1 MTDIQININ
10 NKTYPTATKPSIAN
24 LRLSLNSEEFICLV
38 GPSGCGKT
46 TLLNIIAGLDNDYD
60 GDIMGRTGSLGNRS
74 MRCST
79 SATAPCVALPPA
91 SLQSSCIHAVVP
103 FATLPPSLAV
113 VGQQHTHPKIGYVFQ
128 NPRLLPW
135 RTVRENIELAL
146 DGPQAPEVID
156 TLLEVMQLT
165 RSQHSYPE
173 RLSLGMSR
181 RVSIIRAFAVD
192 PDVLLMDEPFV
203 SLDAPTA
210 RQVRELLLK
219 LWQQRPHT
227 VLFVTHD
234 LREAIALADRLIFL
248 SASPMQVVSEI
259 IVPIARSERNNELA
273 IESFRQQLLQ
283 NHPEIKQLL

>member
-1 MTDIQININ
+1 MTDIQIKIN
-10 NKTYPTATKPSIAN
+10 NKTYPTATKPSIEG
-24 LRLSLNSEEFICLV
+24 LKLSLNSNEFTCLV

-60 GDIMGRTGSLGNRS
+60 GEIL
-74 MRCST
+74 
-79 SATAPCVALPPA
+79 
-91 SLQSSCIHAVVP
+91 
-103 FATLPPSLAV
+103 
-113 VGQQHTHPKIGYVFQ
+113 VGQQHTHPKIGYIFQ

-146 DGPQAPEVID
+146 DDNQSPEVID
-156 TLLEVMQLT
+156 ALLEVMQLT
-165 RSQHSYPE
+165 PSQHVYPE

-181 RVSIIRAFAVD
+181 RVAIIRAFAVD
-192 PDVLLMDEPFV
+192 PEVLLMDEPFV

-259 IVPIARSERNNELA
+259 VVPIPRSERHNEHA
-273 IESFRQQLLQ
+273 VESFRQQLMHD
-283 NHPEIKQLL
+283 HPEIKRLL

>member
-1 MTDIQININ
+1 MTDIQINIA
-10 NKTYPTATKPSIAN
+10 NKTYPTAAKPSIAN
-24 LRLSLNSEEFICLV
+24 LKLSLHSNEFVCLV

-46 TLLNIIAGLDNDYD
+46 TLLNIIAGLDNDYE
-60 GDIMGRTGSLGNRS
+60 GEILS
-74 MRCST
+74 
-79 SATAPCVALPPA
+79 
-91 SLQSSCIHAVVP
+91 
-103 FATLPPSLAV
+103 
-113 VGQQHTHPKIGYVFQ
+113 GQQHTHPKIGYIFQ

-146 DGPQAPEVID
+146 DAHQSPDIID
-156 TLLEVMQLT
+156 ALLEAMQLT
-165 RSQHSYPE
+165 QAQHVYPE

-181 RVSIIRAFAVD
+181 RVAIIRAFAVD
-192 PDVLLMDEPFV
+192 PEVLLMDEPFV

-210 RQVRELLLK
+210 RQVRELLVK

-234 LREAIALADRLIFL
+234 LREAIALADKLIFL

-259 IVPIARSERNNELA
+259 LVPIARNERQDELA

-283 NHPEIKQLL
+283 NYPEIRQLL

>member
-10 NKTYPTATKPSIAN
+10 NKTYPTATQPSIAN
-24 LRLSLNSEEFICLV
+24 LQLSLNSNEFICLV

-60 GDIMGRTGSLGNRS
+60 GEIL
-74 MRCST
+74 
-79 SATAPCVALPPA
+79 
-91 SLQSSCIHAVVP
+91 
-103 FATLPPSLAV
+103 
-113 VGQQHTHPKIGYVFQ
+113 VGQQHTHPKIGYIFQ

-135 RTVRENIELAL
+135 RTVRENIELVL
-146 DGPQAPEVID
+146 SEHQSPDVID
-156 TLLEVMQLT
+156 ALLEVMQLT
-165 RSQHSYPE
+165 QAQHVYPE

-181 RVSIIRAFAVD
+181 RVSIIRAFAID
-192 PDVLLMDEPFV
+192 PEVLLMDEPFV

-210 RQVRELLLK
+210 RQVRELLVK

-248 SASPMQVVSEI
+248 SASPMQAVSEI
-259 IVPIARSERNNELA
+259 IVPIARSERGNELA

>member
-1 MTDIQININ
+1 MTDIQINIK
-10 NKTYPTATKPSIAN
+10 NKTYPTAASPNIVN

-46 TLLNIIAGLDNDYD
+46 TLLNIIVGLDNDYD
-60 GDIMGRTGSLGNRS
+60 GEIL
-74 MRCST
+74 
-79 SATAPCVALPPA
+79 
-91 SLQSSCIHAVVP
+91 
-103 FATLPPSLAV
+103 
-113 VGQQHTHPKIGYVFQ
+113 VGQQHTHPKIGYIFQ

-135 RTVRENIELAL
+135 RTVRENIELVL
-146 DGPQAPEVID
+146 DGRQSPDVID
-156 TLLEVMQLT
+156 ELLEVMQLT
-165 RSQHSYPE
+165 QAQHVYPE

-192 PDVLLMDEPFV
+192 PEVLLMDEPFV
-203 SLDAPTA
+203 SLDTPTS

-248 SASPMQVVSEI
+248 SAAPMQVVSEI
-259 IVPIARSERNNELA
+259 VVPISRNERHNELA
-273 IESFRQQLLQ
+273 VESFRQHLLQ
-283 NHPEIKQLL
+283 NRPEIKQLL

>member
-24 LRLSLNSEEFICLV
+24 LQLSLNSNEFICLV

-60 GDIMGRTGSLGNRS
+60 GEIL
-74 MRCST
+74 
-79 SATAPCVALPPA
+79 
-91 SLQSSCIHAVVP
+91 
-103 FATLPPSLAV
+103 
-113 VGQQHTHPKIGYVFQ
+113 VGQQHTHPKIGYIFQ

-146 DGPQAPEVID
+146 GEHQSPDVID
-156 TLLEVMQLT
+156 ALLEVMQLT
-165 RSQHSYPE
+165 QAQHVYPE

-181 RVSIIRAFAVD
+181 RVSIIRAFAID
-192 PDVLLMDEPFV
+192 PEVLLMDEPFV

-210 RQVRELLLK
+210 RQVRELLVK

-248 SASPMQVVSEI
+248 SASPMQAVSEI
-259 IVPIARSERNNELA
+259 IVPIARSERGNELA